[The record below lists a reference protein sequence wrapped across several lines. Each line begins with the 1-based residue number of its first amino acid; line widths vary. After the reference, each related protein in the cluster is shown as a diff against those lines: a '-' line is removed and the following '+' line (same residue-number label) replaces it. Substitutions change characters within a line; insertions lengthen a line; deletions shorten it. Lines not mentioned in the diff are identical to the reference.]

1 MASPSRRTAV
11 NVVAARW
18 SPPLLVV
25 LALVCGAGARAAETA
40 SVANVS
46 AAPEPVAA
54 VFMRTMIV
62 VRDIERS
69 KRFYTQA
76 FGFRVAQH
84 LTLEDALTKAQL
96 GIPLSRRA
104 TFALLVN
111 DAIIDGRK
119 RPTASIG
126 LLQLDAPASAPL
138 MRPAGEVLAAGEH
151 VMALRTNDIG
161 TVHRTLQAL
170 GARYAVDPVTTADGA
185 ATELVV
191 YDPDGVRIHVVQ
203 RPDTARDF

>member
-1 MASPSRRTAV
+1 MKSFRHWQS
-11 NVVAARW
+11 
-18 SPPLLVV
+18 SC
-25 LALVCGAGARAAETA
+25 LALCCVLLCGPAALATETPA
-40 SVANVS
+40 TGGVPS
-46 AAPEPVAA
+46 APEPVAA

-69 KRFYTQA
+69 KHFYTSA
-76 FGFRVAQH
+76 FGFRVTQH
-84 LTLEDALTKAQL
+84 LVLEDSLTKAQL
-96 GIPLSRRA
+96 GIPPSRRA

-111 DAIIDGRK
+111 DAVIGGRR

-126 LLQLDAPASAPL
+126 LLQLDTPASAPL
-138 MRPAGEVLAAGEH
+138 VRPDGEVLAAGEH
-151 VMALRTNDIG
+151 VMALRTNDIRA
-161 TVHRTLQAL
+161 VHQTLQRL
-170 GARYAVDPVTTADGA
+170 GARYAVEPVTTADGS

>member
-1 MASPSRRTAV
+1 LCWVLCCVLLCGP
-11 NVVAARW
+11 AAC
-18 SPPLLVV
+18 
-25 LALVCGAGARAAETA
+25 AAGAPSTGAAA
-40 SVANVS
+40 P
-46 AAPEPVAA
+46 APEPIAA
-54 VFMRTMIV
+54 VFMRTMVV

-69 KRFYTQA
+69 KHFYTSA
-76 FGFRVAQH
+76 FGFRVTQH
-84 LTLEDALTKAQL
+84 VVLEDPLTKAQL

-126 LLQLDAPASAPL
+126 LLELDTPASAPL
-138 MRPAGEVLAAGEH
+138 VRPDGEVLAAGEH
-151 VMALRTNDIG
+151 VMALRTNDIRA
-161 TVHRTLQAL
+161 VHRSLQML
-170 GARYAVDPVTTADGA
+170 GARYAVEPVSTADGS

-203 RPDTARDF
+203 RPDTERDF